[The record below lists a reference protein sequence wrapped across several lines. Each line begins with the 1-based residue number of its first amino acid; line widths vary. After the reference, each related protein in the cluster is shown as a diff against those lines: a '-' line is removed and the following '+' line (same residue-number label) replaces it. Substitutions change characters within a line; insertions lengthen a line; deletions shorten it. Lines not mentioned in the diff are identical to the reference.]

1 MSVQSGQVIE
11 PRELAD
17 WLLSRGRSW
26 VTTADAAALLG
37 IPETH
42 VAPTLARWRHRGH
55 LFSPT
60 KGLYVVVPSE
70 FRSWGAVPATHFIDA
85 LMTHLGHAYYVALLS
100 AAEVHGFA
108 HQRPQVFQ
116 VMTPARLRDRDFG
129 RVRIRFITDASMGG
143 RGVDAVNTPTGTMR
157 VSSVETTVLD
167 LVAHPNL
174 SGGLSNVAT
183 ILGEMVEEQRIDVG
197 RLAEAAA
204 AYPSSVAQRCGW
216 LLDYMAD
223 LVDVELDTSPLAQLL
238 DRPRLVLLESSG
250 GKQGERDRRWR
261 VTVNSIPEP
270 DL

>member
-1 MSVQSGQVIE
+1 MQSGEVVE

-26 VTTADAAALLG
+26 VTTADPAELLR

-85 LMTHLGHAYYVALLS
+85 LMNHLGHAYYVALLS

-129 RVRIRFITDASMGG
+129 RVRIRFITDASMAG
-143 RGVDAVNTPTGTMR
+143 RGVEVVNTPTGTMR

-183 ILGEMVEEQRIDVG
+183 VLGEMVEEQRIDVG
-197 RLAEAAA
+197 RLAQAAA
-204 AYPSSVAQRCGW
+204 AYPSSVGQRCAW

-223 LVDVELDTSPLAQLL
+223 FVDVELDTSPLAESL
-238 DRPRLVLLESSG
+238 DRSRLVLLESSG
-250 GKQGERDRRWR
+250 AKQGERDRRWR
-261 VTVNSIPEP
+261 VTVNTIPEP